1 MIRSLFFHLAT
12 RRGWRALA
20 TAFGLG
26 LLAALALPPVH
37 AVPVLLLAVPGLL
50 LMVGAAPGWK
60 RAAVIGLFWGWGFF
74 AGGLYWIT
82 YAILTEVDRFW
93 WLVPI
98 AVPALSLP
106 LGLFVAA
113 PAAVARLVRPGWPRL
128 LVFAGAWVLSE
139 MVRGVVF
146 TGFPWN
152 LIGSVWAFGALPL
165 QAAAF
170 IGVHGLSLA
179 TIILAGLPLLGRRT
193 MAGGI
198 AALAGFAALGV
209 VRLWP
214 EEPPPQPLHLLLVQ
228 GNVAQDVKWRADAR
242 VPIFQRYLELT
253 AAGLR
258 DIEAEAPGA
267 RVAVIWPESASPFR
281 LAEDAEARAAA
292 AQVLH
297 ERATLLAG
305 AVTVEWGADQRP
317 LHVFN
322 SLVAMTPDGAVAGRY
337 DKAHLV
343 PFGEYMPL
351 RGLLPIRIVQG
362 GFDFTPGPGRV
373 TMAPAGLPGFSPLIC
388 YEVIFSG
395 AVVGAERPQW
405 LLNVTN
411 DAWFGHSAGPY
422 QHLATARLRAVEE
435 GLPVARAAQTGISA
449 VFDARGREVASLALG
464 AMGVVAAPLPAP
476 AAPTF
481 FARIGL
487 ALPALLAL
495 LAIVAGAVL
504 ARRGRPGGGR

>member
-1 MIRSLFFHLAT
+1 VIRSFFFHLAN

-37 AVPVLLLAVPGLL
+37 AVPVLLIAIPGLL
-50 LMVGAAPGWK
+50 VMLGATPGWK

-74 AGGLYWIT
+74 VGGLYWIT

-113 PAAVARLVRPGWPRL
+113 PAGAARLVRSGWPRL
-128 LVFAGAWVLSE
+128 LVFTGVWVLSE
-139 MVRGVVF
+139 LVRGLIL

-152 LIGSVWAFGALPL
+152 LLGSVWAFGALPV

-179 TIILAGLPLLGRRT
+179 TVLLAGLPLLGRRA
-193 MAGGI
+193 MIGGA
-198 AALAGFAALGV
+198 AALAGFAALGAA
-209 VRLWP
+209 RLWP
-214 EEPPPQPLHLLLVQ
+214 EELPPQPLHVLLVQ

-242 VPIFQRYLELT
+242 VPIFRRYLDLT
-253 AAGLR
+253 ATGLR
-258 DIEAEAPGA
+258 DIEAAAPGA

-281 LAEDAEARAAA
+281 LAEDAEARAAVA
-292 AQVLH
+292 GVLH

-305 AVTVEWGADQRP
+305 AVTVDWGEDRQPRA
-317 LHVFN
+317 VYN
-322 SLVAMTPDGAVAGRY
+322 SLVAVTPDGAVAGRY

-362 GFDFTPGPGRV
+362 GLDFTPGPGLV
-373 TMAPAGLPGFSPLIC
+373 TMAPAGLPAFSPLIC
-388 YEVIFSG
+388 YEVIFPG
-395 AVVGAERPQW
+395 AVVGPERPQW
-405 LLNVTN
+405 LVNITN

-449 VFDARGREVASLALG
+449 VFDSRGREVASLPLG
-464 AMGVVAAPLPAP
+464 GMGVVTAPLPAP
-476 AAPTF
+476 GRPTL
-481 FARIGL
+481 FARTGL
-487 ALPALLAL
+487 ILPCLLAF
-495 LAIVAGAVL
+495 LAIIAGVVL
-504 ARRGRPGGGR
+504 GRRRARRG